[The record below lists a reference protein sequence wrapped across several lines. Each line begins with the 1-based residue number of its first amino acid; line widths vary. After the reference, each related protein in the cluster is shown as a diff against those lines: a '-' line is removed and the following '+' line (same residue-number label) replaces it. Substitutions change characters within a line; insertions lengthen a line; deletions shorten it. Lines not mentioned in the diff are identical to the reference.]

1 MPPVGMLPPLELP
14 ASVMASPLA
23 PTETLLDDMI
33 VPFSTLLLANHVGDH
48 RLVFNE
54 PVLNSSSSTMV
65 LGAPRLAGALGT
77 APLLD
82 AVMVGMVVVVV
93 VGVVVPEGDG
103 VAGARPAATGVRVGR
118 SAVPFTS
125 TKV

>member
-1 MPPVGMLPPLELP
+1 
-14 ASVMASPLA
+14 LA
-23 PTETLLDDMI
+23 PTDTLEDNMT
-33 VPFSTLLLANHVGDH
+33 VPFSTCPLPNQSGDH

-65 LGAPRLAGALGT
+65 VGAPRLAGALGT

-93 VGVVVPEGDG
+93 LRRTR
-103 VAGARPAATGVRVGR
+103 RPTRRTVHHR
-118 SAVPFTS
+118 T
-125 TKV
+125 